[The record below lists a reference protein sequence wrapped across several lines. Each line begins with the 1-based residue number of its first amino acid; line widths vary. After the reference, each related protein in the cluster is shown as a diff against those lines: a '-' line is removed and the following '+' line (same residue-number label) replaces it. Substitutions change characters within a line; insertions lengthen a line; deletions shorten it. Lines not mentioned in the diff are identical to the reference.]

1 VSRELGM
8 DLGGQIGVGGPHS
21 CCWRHVCMGM
31 NSLVMATLIGDGIRA
46 TSATGWYT
54 RIPGGIMPPTWRRR
68 SGCEDEAAGRA
79 VAG

>member
-1 VSRELGM
+1 M

-54 RIPGGIMPPTWRRR
+54 RIPGVIMPPT
-68 SGCEDEAAGRA
+68 
-79 VAG
+79 